1 MLPRTNNVSEG
12 EFVHCSNKCQFTGF
26 ATGTLSIKAQF
37 KHARQVKQTREMNN
51 RSDGSVIK
59 SIAKGIFFKRS

>member
-37 KHARQVKQTREMNN
+37 KHCNK
-51 RSDGSVIK
+51 
-59 SIAKGIFFKRS
+59 IAKLVEIK